1 MKSLKQFISE
11 AKKSNITLAKIKKI
25 VNGIDYDIDECNDGF
40 TLKFE
45 EDDYWDFEKDNLTD
59 KLQKVFDELSKLTTV
74 IRWDDRSWLLVKNK
88 FIVYADPE
96 PYKDIDRKPINIT
109 TEPYKGVVGKTT
121 KPEPNK
127 EIDIHKVKSNGL
139 SYNDEELIDLAYS
152 TTYRS
157 SIKNYIKI
165 ADTVKAR
172 KILQDIL
179 NYNEIEWED

>member
-25 VNGIDYDIDECNDGF
+25 VNGINYDIDECNDGF

-88 FIVYADPE
+88 FIVYTDPE
-96 PYKDIDRKPINIT
+96 PYKDIDGKPI
-109 TEPYKGVVGKTT
+109 

-127 EIDIHKVKSNGL
+127 ETDIHKVKSNGL
-139 SYNDEELIDLAYS
+139 SDNDEELIDLAYS
-152 TTYRS
+152 TTYRY
-157 SIKNYIKI
+157 SIKNYTKI
-165 ADTVKAR
+165 ADTAKAR

-179 NYNEIEWED
+179 NSNEIEWED